1 MPELHYKIDNYLV
14 RLYGNDARG
23 RLTRIDDKE
32 ILLYS
37 EGKLVGHASF
47 AKEGNK
53 TGDSHAFQDV
63 IYFRSPSSQY
73 TQVIDLLRNENPVYI
88 GWYPKPD
95 SAEEDDGDAYF
106 ATSGEPIREEEYY
119 PKKERKKQ

>member
-1 MPELHYKIDNYLV
+1 MPELHHKIDKYLV
-14 RLYGNDARG
+14 RLYGNDTKG

-53 TGDSHAFQDV
+53 TGDSHVYQDV
-63 IYFRSPSSQY
+63 VYFRAPSSQY
-73 TQVIDLLRNENPVYI
+73 PQVIDLLRNENPVYI
-88 GWYPKPD
+88 GWYPKAD
-95 SAEEDDGDAYF
+95 STEEDDGDAYF
-106 ATSGEPIREEEYY
+106 ATSGEPPDEEVCY
-119 PKKERKKQ
+119 PK

>member
-1 MPELHYKIDNYLV
+1 MPELHHKIDKYLV
-14 RLYGNDARG
+14 RLYGNDTKG

-37 EGKLVGHASF
+37 KGKLVGHASF

-53 TGDSHAFQDV
+53 TGDSHVYQDV
-63 IYFRSPSSQY
+63 VYFRAPSSQY
-73 TQVIDLLRNENPVYI
+73 PQVIDLLRNENSVYI

-95 SAEEDDGDAYF
+95 STEEGDGDAYF
-106 ATSGEPIREEEYY
+106 ATSGETPDEEVIY
-119 PKKERKKQ
+119 PK